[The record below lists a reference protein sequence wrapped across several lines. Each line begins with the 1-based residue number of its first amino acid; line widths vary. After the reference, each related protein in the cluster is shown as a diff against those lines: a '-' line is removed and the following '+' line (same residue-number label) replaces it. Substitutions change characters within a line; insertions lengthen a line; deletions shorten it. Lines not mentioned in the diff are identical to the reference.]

1 MSKKIKLELPGC
13 ICWPFVDGYHDYGHP
28 CPAEAL
34 QCVRSQPRRLRSP
47 LRHYLLSHHSCT
59 GSILCLPLYLCLYLS
74 FYLSLYLSLYLSSCS
89 TSPFSVPPPIH
100 PYTGLNCSF
109 AQVLFWRPLVDF
121 HFLRSDQECDLNVN
135 WTKSN
140 RCFENLYCVF
150 LWRENHPTTIPLCYK
165 W

>member
-59 GSILCLPLYLCLYLS
+59 GSILCLCLPLCLFL
-74 FYLSLYLSLYLSSCS
+74 FV
-89 TSPFSVPPPIH
+89 SV
-100 PYTGLNCSF
+100 F
-109 AQVLFWRPLVDF
+109 
-121 HFLRSDQECDLNVN
+121 
-135 WTKSN
+135 
-140 RCFENLYCVF
+140 VF
-150 LWRENHPTTIPLCYK
+150 LLNLAVFGIPFLIIFCPTTLTILHRFK
-165 W
+165 LLF